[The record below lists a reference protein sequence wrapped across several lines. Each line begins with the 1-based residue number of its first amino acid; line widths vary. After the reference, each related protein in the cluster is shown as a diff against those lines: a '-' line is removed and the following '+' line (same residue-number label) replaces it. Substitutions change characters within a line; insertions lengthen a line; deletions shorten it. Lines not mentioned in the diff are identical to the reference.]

1 MTLINALETL
11 KAKGITQLAGLHDGE
26 SDVNNIDKYI
36 ENARRCDEDAARWP
50 EQGWAQYHTEHADA
64 HYIVDMGDGHYIIAT
79 QYDGFDMATYSNYDT
94 DEEMYAAFDAW
105 KIAQQAEAI
114 ADEMTTTRPGELPR
128 AAWILIATAE
138 LKAAHAAAMAAFE
151 RDYGRA

>member
-11 KAKGITQLAGLHDGE
+11 KAKGITRLAGLSSSEGNE
-26 SDVNNIDKYI
+26 SNIDKYI
-36 ENARRCDEDAARWP
+36 DNARRCDEDAARWP
-50 EQGWAQYHTEHADA
+50 EQGWAQYHTEHAD
-64 HYIVDMGDGHYIIAT
+64 DHYIIETNGHHIIAT
-79 QYDGFDMATYSNYDT
+79 KYDGFDMATYSNYDT